1 MSVFPFLFFS
11 EAKPT
16 FFEQPRLRL
25 PARNYKIT
33 VYLVSP
39 RILKIYFV
47 HFLSASPRY
56 PVTSAGNDYNRVRK
70 AIAAG
75 YFNNVCKRDSQ
86 EGYRRLTDQ
95 QQVFI
100 HPSSAL
106 YQKSPE
112 YVVYHELVLTTK
124 EYIREVSTVD
134 AQWLPEVAPN
144 LFQKSDDRKL
154 SKSTQLE
161 RIQPLHNKFEE
172 KDSWRLTV
180 RMGQPNL

>member
-1 MSVFPFLFFS
+1 MF
-11 EAKPT
+11 
-16 FFEQPRLRL
+16 
-25 PARNYKIT
+25 
-33 VYLVSP
+33 
-39 RILKIYFV
+39 
-47 HFLSASPRY
+47 RY
-56 PVTSAGNDYNRVRK
+56 RVVSAGNDYNRIRR

-86 EGYRRLTDQ
+86 EGYRRLTDD

-106 YQKSPE
+106 YQRSPE
-112 YVVYHELVLTTK
+112 YVVYHELVFTAK
-124 EYIREVSTVD
+124 EYIREVCTVE
-134 AQWLPEVAPN
+134 ASWLPEIAPN
-144 LFQKSDDRKL
+144 LFQKSDGKKL
-154 SKSTQLE
+154 SRKKQLE